1 MQYNFDEIIDRDN
14 TNSVSV
20 DGWRAKIF
28 KRHQHEH
35 FPFDEIGYI
44 RMWVADMDFATP
56 EVVLEAIRARLDQK
70 ILGYTQV
77 YEPKYYDVLK
87 HWFQSRY
94 SVTIDTSKMVFSSG
108 VVPALKQLVPLIMN
122 NDESI
127 LICTPSY
134 APFKVA
140 GDYNQRRVLYSALI
154 NHDGHYEMDF
164 ADLEAKVSDPD
175 NHISVFI
182 LCNPHNPTGR
192 VWSEQELTR
201 LAQICVKHDIWIIAD
216 EIHCD
221 LLRTGL
227 QHHSMANIL
236 HDYQKLI
243 ICTAPSKTFNLAG
256 NLVSHIFIRDTQVL
270 ARWKNRYADMHSPL
284 SVAAAQAAYEHGQ
297 DWLEALK
304 LYLDDNLNF
313 MAEFIQTKLPL
324 AKFSIPEATYLA
336 WVDLNDYQSRLDQS
350 ESWAFFFAKNAGVV
364 LEDGPMFVDN
374 GQGFVR
380 LNIACPRAV
389 LSQALER
396 MAQALVE

>member
-77 YEPKYYDVLK
+77 YEQKYYDVLK

-164 ADLEAKVSDPD
+164 ADLEAKVADPD